1 MALANIKDR
10 VDDAFGKIIDTARD
24 LISIPSRNPPGEERR
39 CAEYIYSNLKERYEH
54 LYNVVLLHKPFEHRP
69 QVVMYPKDGIDR
81 VRVVLNGHID
91 TVPEGDYNAWHTD
104 PFSATIKDGY
114 LYGRGSVDMKSSL
127 AVMMH
132 IVDILQEH
140 EASKSIALMF
150 AVGEERAEGG
160 TYAILEYMKGLGL
173 KAKYGLVLEPTA
185 LKICYAQQGALW
197 LRVKVKGKATHASL
211 PEHGINAIEHAA
223 RAVDALSKYADSLRV
238 RAYEGCI
245 PRCSVTM
252 LRGGIK
258 ENVIP
263 DECELVI
270 DRRLGIKENHEHVR
284 KEVEELLN
292 SLRLD
297 YKLDIMA
304 RRDSV
309 LIDKNSHIVEQ
320 LYDACKELGIDTCYS
335 CFPASTDNEYLVKE
349 GIESIVWGAG
359 SLENAHAIDEHI
371 SIKELKY
378 ETYALALMLA
388 RLNYSMN
395 LSL

>member
-1 MALANIKDR
+1 MVLANIRER
-10 VDDAFGKIIDTARD
+10 VDNEFNKIIDTAKD

-39 CAEYIYSNLKERYEH
+39 CAEYIYSSLKERYES

-69 QVVMYPKDGIDR
+69 QVIMYPKDGIDR
-81 VRVVLNGHID
+81 VIVVLNGHID
-91 TVPEGDYNAWHTD
+91 TVPEGDYNAWHVD

-132 IVDILQEH
+132 IIDILQEH
-140 EASKSIALMF
+140 PISKSIVLMF

-160 TYAILEYMKGLGL
+160 TYVMLTHLKGLGL

-211 PEHGINAIEHAA
+211 PEYGINAIEHAA
-223 RAVDALSKYADSLRV
+223 RVIDVLSKYADSLRV
-238 RAYEGCI
+238 RAYEQCI
-245 PRCSVTM
+245 PKCSITM
-252 LRGGIK
+252 IRGGIK

-270 DRRLGIKENHEHVR
+270 DRRLGIGEHHEYVR
-284 KEVEELLN
+284 KEVETLLN
-292 SLRLD
+292 SLKLD
-297 YKLDIMA
+297 YTLDIIA
-304 RRDSV
+304 ERNSIF
-309 LIDKNSHIVEQ
+309 IDKNSYIAKQ
-320 LYDACKELGIDTCYS
+320 LYYACKELSIDTCYS

-349 GIESIVWGAG
+349 EMESIVWGAG
-359 SLENAHAIDEHI
+359 LLEHAHAVDEHI

-378 ETYALALMLA
+378 ETYALALTLL
-388 RLNYSMN
+388 RLKP
-395 LSL
+395 